1 MRIVGGEWRGRPLV
15 APSGHHTR
23 PTSDK
28 VREAVFDVLAAL
40 PEVRGGGYGIPDG
53 GPLAG
58 HVCLDLFAG
67 SGGLGI
73 EALSRGASACTFIER
88 DRAALRAL
96 HTNLERL
103 GLGTAGSNGRSRSP
117 SLREAQRARVVGADV
132 HRALRADALQGSLY
146 TLLFADP
153 PYDEYSRL
161 EPVLVSSLGPLLAPG
176 AVLVVETDVRTPVRL
191 PWRVAREKRYGDTKV
206 TFLVADQPGGET
218 GDVSVDS

>member
-1 MRIVGGEWRGRPLV
+1 
-15 APSGHHTR
+15 
-23 PTSDK
+23 
-28 VREAVFDVLAAL
+28 VREAVFDVLLAL
-40 PEVRGGGYGIPDG
+40 PEVRAGTYGVPDG

-117 SLREAQRARVVGADV
+117 SWRESRRARVVGADV
-132 HRALRADALQGSLY
+132 HKALRADALQGSLY
-146 TLLFADP
+146 TLIFADP
-153 PYDEYSRL
+153 PYDAYAELQSAL
-161 EPVLVSSLGPLLAPG
+161 TSLLGPLMAPG
-176 AVLVVETDVRTPVRL
+176 AVLVVETDARTSVEM
-191 PWRVAREKRYGDTKV
+191 PWRVVRVKIYGDTKV
-206 TFLVADQPGGET
+206 TFLVADEPGQPEEAGGE
-218 GDVSVDS
+218 GSEEI